1 MKEDT
6 PMASEQ
12 AESKGKIMIVDDTVV
27 NLELLQNLLQRRGYS
42 IMAFPQGKLA
52 LKAALKS
59 PPDMLLLDINMP
71 EMDGFEVCS
80 HFKSEPS
87 LAKIPVLFIS
97 ALEAS
102 RDKVRAFAAGG
113 VDYVTKPFQIEELNA
128 RVDTHLKI
136 VRMQRELERYNHEL
150 EALVQEKVRDIEESH
165 LSTILAM
172 VKLTEYRD
180 VGTGMHIERTRT
192 LCRML
197 AAKLAEHPEYD
208 GLLSPEYSETIY
220 NAAPLHDVGKVG
232 VPDGILLKPGRLT
245 EDEWEVMKTH
255 SEIGAETLREVRK
268 KYVSNAFV
276 NMGIEIAR
284 FHHEKWDGS
293 GYPEGRKG
301 EAIPLSARIMAVAD
315 VYDALRTRRPY
326 KEPFSHEES
335 FSILQKDSGS
345 HFDPLLIEVFAQ
357 LEDEIKELYSRCADL
372 DGSSCR

>member
-1 MKEDT
+1 MKEDS

-102 RDKVRAFAAGG
+102 QDKVRAFAAGG

-150 EALVQEKVRDIEESH
+150 EELVQEKVRDIEESH

-192 LCRML
+192 LCSML

-208 GLLSPEYSETIY
+208 GLLSPEYAETIY

-245 EDEWEVMKTH
+245 DDEWEIMKTH
-255 SEIGAETLREVRK
+255 SEIGAETLREVRR

-276 NMGIEIAR
+276 NMGIEIAL

-293 GYPEGRKG
+293 GYPEGRSG

-335 FSILQKDSGS
+335 FAILQKDSGS
-345 HFDPLLIEVFAQ
+345 HFDPLLVEVFAQ
-357 LEDEIKELYSRCADL
+357 LEDEIKDLYNRCADL

>member
-1 MKEDT
+1 
-6 PMASEQ
+6 MASEQ

-71 EMDGFEVCS
+71 EVDGFEVCS

-102 RDKVRAFAAGG
+102 QDKVRAFAAGG

-150 EALVQEKVRDIEESH
+150 EELVQEKVRDIEESH

-208 GLLSPEYSETIY
+208 GLLSPEYAETIY

-245 EDEWEVMKTH
+245 DDEWEIMKTH
-255 SEIGAETLREVRK
+255 SEIGAETLREVRR

-293 GYPEGRKG
+293 GYPEGRSG

-335 FSILQKDSGS
+335 FAILQKDSGS
-345 HFDPLLIEVFAQ
+345 HFDPLLVEVFGD
-357 LEDEIKELYSRCADL
+357 LEDEIKELYTRCADL
-372 DGSSCR
+372 DGSVCR

>member
-1 MKEDT
+1 MKEDS

-102 RDKVRAFAAGG
+102 QDKVRAFAAGG

-150 EALVQEKVRDIEESH
+150 EELVQEKVRDIEESH

-192 LCRML
+192 LCSML

-208 GLLSPEYSETIY
+208 GLLSPEYAETIY

-245 EDEWEVMKTH
+245 DDEWEIMKTH
-255 SEIGAETLREVRK
+255 SEIGAETLREVRR

-293 GYPEGRKG
+293 GYPEGRSG

-335 FSILQKDSGS
+335 FAILQKDSGS
-345 HFDPLLIEVFAQ
+345 HFDPLLVEVFAQ
-357 LEDEIKELYSRCADL
+357 LEDEIKDLYNRCADL

>member
-1 MKEDT
+1 
-6 PMASEQ
+6 MASEH
-12 AESKGKIMIVDDTVV
+12 AGSKGKIMIVDDTVV

-87 LAKIPVLFIS
+87 LEKIPVLFIS

-102 RDKVRAFAAGG
+102 RDKVRAFEAGG

-136 VRMQRELERYNHEL
+136 VRMQRELERYNQEL
-150 EALVQEKVRDIEESH
+150 EDLVQEKVRDIEESH

-197 AAKLAEHPEYD
+197 AAKLAEHPEYA

-220 NAAPLHDVGKVG
+220 NAAPLHDIGKVG
-232 VPDGILLKPGRLT
+232 VPDAILLKPGRLT

-276 NMGIEIAR
+276 NMGIDIALS
-284 FHHEKWDGS
+284 HHEKWDGS
-293 GYPEGRKG
+293 GYPEGRSGKT
-301 EAIPLSARIMAVAD
+301 IPLSARIMAVAD

-335 FSILQKDSGS
+335 IGILRKDSES
-345 HFDPLLIEVFAQ
+345 HFDPLLIEVF
-357 LEDEIKELYSRCADL
+357 EKIEEEIKELYERCGGKEEAFA
-372 DGSSCR
+372 RM

>member
-276 NMGIEIAR
+276 NMGLEIAR

>member
-1 MKEDT
+1 
-6 PMASEQ
+6 MASEQ

-102 RDKVRAFAAGG
+102 QDKVRAFAAGG

-150 EALVQEKVRDIEESH
+150 EELVQEKVRDIEESH

-192 LCRML
+192 LCSML

-208 GLLSPEYSETIY
+208 GLLSPEYAETIY

-245 EDEWEVMKTH
+245 DDEWEIMKTH
-255 SEIGAETLREVRK
+255 SEIGAETLREVRR

-293 GYPEGRKG
+293 GYPEGRSR

-335 FSILQKDSGS
+335 FTILQKDSGS
-345 HFDPLLIEVFAQ
+345 HFDPLLVEVFGD
-357 LEDEIKELYSRCADL
+357 LEDEIKELYTRCADL
-372 DGSSCR
+372 DGSVCR

>member
-1 MKEDT
+1 MKEA
-6 PMASEQ
+6 PRMASEQ

-102 RDKVRAFAAGG
+102 QDKVRAFAAGG

-150 EALVQEKVRDIEESH
+150 EELVQEKVRDIEESH

-192 LCRML
+192 LCSML

-208 GLLSPEYSETIY
+208 GLLSPEYAETIY

-245 EDEWEVMKTH
+245 DDEWEIMKTH
-255 SEIGAETLREVRK
+255 SEIGAETLREVRR

-276 NMGIEIAR
+276 NMGIEIAL

-293 GYPEGRKG
+293 GYPEGRSG

-335 FSILQKDSGS
+335 FAILQKDSGS
-345 HFDPLLIEVFAQ
+345 HFDPLLVEVFAQ
-357 LEDEIKELYSRCADL
+357 LEDEIKDLYNRCADL